1 MTRVYAKMGDGRY
14 DLYAKGHATGSE
26 QGCAFISGILY
37 ALAGYLT
44 NAAESGH
51 AEVDTMQLDPGD
63 VVLRARGGKR
73 VEAAYDMAIIGLF
86 QLEKQRPELVQ
97 IEISEK

>member
-1 MTRVYAKMGDGRY
+1 
-14 DLYAKGHATGSE
+14 
-26 QGCAFISGILY
+26 
-37 ALAGYLT
+37 
-44 NAAESGH
+44 
-51 AEVDTMQLDPGD
+51 MQLDPGD